1 MAEIKKDEKIPEL
14 VETDLDLTVKK
25 KKKKKK
31 TEPKL
36 EEEVAEEVVEDKT
49 SQVLSLKTNDED
61 DEGSLDLTRKKKKR
75 KEKKPLEDAEVAVNT
90 ENQPTEEHEYTYEE
104 LLSRAFSMMR
114 QLNPDLVAGE
124 RRRFIMKPPQCARVG
139 TKKTSF
145 VNFMEI
151 CQMLRR
157 QPKHTLAFI
166 LAELGASG
174 SVDGN
179 NQLIIKGRFQQKQL
193 ESVLRRYIKEYVT
206 CHTCRS
212 PDTLLER
219 DVRLYFLRC
228 NVCRSSCSVATIK
241 SGFQAVTNKRA
252 RLRAKANS

>member
-31 TEPKL
+31 IEPKL

-104 LLSRAFSMMR
+104 VSLEIAS
-114 QLNPDLVAGE
+114 
-124 RRRFIMKPPQCARVG
+124 KP
-139 TKKTSF
+139 
-145 VNFMEI
+145 
-151 CQMLRR
+151 
-157 QPKHTLAFI
+157 
-166 LAELGASG
+166 
-174 SVDGN
+174 
-179 NQLIIKGRFQQKQL
+179 
-193 ESVLRRYIKEYVT
+193 
-206 CHTCRS
+206 
-212 PDTLLER
+212 
-219 DVRLYFLRC
+219 RLFLP
-228 NVCRSSCSVATIK
+228 
-241 SGFQAVTNKRA
+241 
-252 RLRAKANS
+252 